1 MSRTTCLF
9 ALLAELGLSLVSAGQ
24 NTTTKTEKTTATSK
38 VTEGKTAGKADD
50 AAAVTKRFVYLV
62 RHGEA
67 KPLATVLGQHFKDVP
82 ALQIV
87 PETTGNALLVTAP
100 AFLADELIKTLDQ
113 LDRRPRQV
121 LIDVLIAE
129 VPLQEKENGF
139 DPADFKGPGDT
150 VLPKVEHLARK
161 AKLNHLRRFQIST
174 LENQPGKVQ
183 IGESKPFVAGVN
195 NRGGGFGGGGGG
207 GANTSVITYR
217 DVGST
222 VSALP
227 RVSPDGDI
235 TIELQVEESRAN
247 TPDDGVPLAQGVNAT
262 EFIKATFTGKVS
274 VASGQCALAD
284 GVKTEAKNLKVQT
297 VVVVSAKVVGK

>member
-1 MSRTTCLF
+1 MRRTACLF
-9 ALLAELGLSLVSAGQ
+9 TLLAGFGLSLGFAQQGS
-24 NTTTKTEKTTATSK
+24 TTKVEKTTATK
-38 VTEGKTAGKADD
+38 IEVKASVKPEE
-50 AAAVTKRFVYLV
+50 AAPVKNRLVYLV
-62 RHGEA
+62 RYGDA
-67 KPLATVLGQHFKDVP
+67 QQLATTLSKHFKDEP

-150 VLPKVEHLARK
+150 VLPKIEHLARK

-174 LENQPGKVQ
+174 LENQPGKVL
-183 IGESKPFVAGVN
+183 IGESKPFVAAVN
-195 NRGGGFGGGGGG
+195 NRGGGGGGGP
-207 GANTSVITYR
+207 NTFSITYR

-222 VSALP
+222 ISALP

-274 VASGQCALAD
+274 VAAGQCALAD

-297 VVVVSAKVVGK
+297 IVVVAAKVVGK